1 MYEKKGIMLVLSN
14 NKKKSLQ
21 KAKIIINFDMR
32 QDMFSN
38 YQINRN
44 AVIINLSDSI
54 IEMEKSFNG
63 IIINSIEIDD
73 INYKIRNYYLFEYID
88 LYESN
93 IIEENKFNKI
103 LEKIKEDNIV
113 IKGLLGKRGKIQNM
127 EYTKIA

>member
-1 MYEKKGIMLVLSN
+1 MLVLSN

>member
-1 MYEKKGIMLVLSN
+1 MLVLSN

-44 AVIINLSDSI
+44 AMIINLSDSI
-54 IEMEKSFNG
+54 IKMEKSFNG

-73 INYKIRNYYLFEYID
+73 INYRIRNYYLFEYID

>member
-1 MYEKKGIMLVLSN
+1 MLVLSN

-21 KAKIIINFDMR
+21 KSKIIINFDMR

-44 AVIINLSDSI
+44 AVIINVSDSI

-93 IIEENKFNKI
+93 IIEENNFNKI
-103 LEKIKEDNIV
+103 LEEIKEDNIV

>member
-1 MYEKKGIMLVLSN
+1 MLVLSN
-14 NKKKSLQ
+14 NKKKSL
-21 KAKIIINFDMR
+21 KRAKIVINFDMK

-44 AVIINLSDSI
+44 AMIINLSESI

-63 IIINSIEIDD
+63 IVINSMQIND

-88 LYESN
+88 LYESD
-93 IIEENKFNKI
+93 IIEESKFGKI
-103 LEKIKEDNIV
+103 LEKIKEDNIM
-113 IKGLLGKRGKIQNM
+113 IKDLIGKRGKIQNM

>member
-1 MYEKKGIMLVLSN
+1 MLVLSN

-44 AVIINLSDSI
+44 AMIINLSDSI
-54 IEMEKSFNG
+54 IKMEKSFNG

>member
-1 MYEKKGIMLVLSN
+1 MLVLSN

-44 AVIINLSDSI
+44 AMIINLSDSI
-54 IEMEKSFNG
+54 IKMEKSFNG

-127 EYTKIA
+127 EYIKIA